1 MSKDTMVRLISAVI
15 GLILFFIVIFAS
27 QLVLDIVLGALI
39 LFMLYEFFHAF
50 QFGFMLSAVGLI
62 GTTALLC
69 VLALGRYDIFAFAL
83 TAYIVLLIAISIFR
97 HKTISFTD
105 ITTVVFAT
113 IYVGFFTSFIAR
125 IRALDENGLYYLFLI
140 FICAWMT
147 DTGAYFS
154 GRFFGKHK
162 LAPSISP
169 KKTVE
174 GSVGGII
181 CAMLGCIVLGLVAAY
196 INEASPNYWLLALV
210 GLIGSCLAQLG
221 DLIASL
227 IKRTCGVKDFGNIM
241 PGHGGALDRFDSVIM
256 VSPFIYYL
264 CLFMMEGG
272 MTLL

>member
-1 MSKDTMVRLISAVI
+1 MSKDTMVRFISAVI

-69 VLALGRYDIFAFAL
+69 VLSSGRYDIFAFAL
-83 TAYIVLLIAISIFR
+83 TAYIVLLITISIFR

-105 ITTVVFAT
+105 IATVLFAT

-169 KKTVE
+169 KKTIE

-264 CLFMMEGG
+264 CLFMIEGG

>member
-1 MSKDTMVRLISAVI
+1 MSAFLRRL
-15 GLILFFIVIFAS
+15 LHAS
-27 QLVLDIVLGALI
+27 V
-39 LFMLYEFFHAF
+39 H
-50 QFGFMLSAVGLI
+50 S
-62 GTTALLC
+62 T
-69 VLALGRYDIFAFAL
+69 
-83 TAYIVLLIAISIFR
+83 
-97 HKTISFTD
+97 KT
-105 ITTVVFAT
+105 
-113 IYVGFFTSFIAR
+113 
-125 IRALDENGLYYLFLI
+125 GLYYLFLI

-181 CAMLGCIVLGLVAAY
+181 CAMLGCIVLGLVATY

>member
-1 MSKDTMVRLISAVI
+1 MSKDTMVRFISAVI

-69 VLALGRYDIFAFAL
+69 VLSSGRYDIFAFAL
-83 TAYIVLLIAISIFR
+83 TAYIVLLITISIFR

-105 ITTVVFAT
+105 IATVLFAT

-264 CLFMMEGG
+264 CLFMIEGG

>member
-1 MSKDTMVRLISAVI
+1 MSKDTMVRFISAVI

-69 VLALGRYDIFAFAL
+69 VLSSGRYDIFAFAL
-83 TAYIVLLIAISIFR
+83 TAYIVLLITISIFR

-105 ITTVVFAT
+105 IATVLFAT
-113 IYVGFFTSFIAR
+113 IYIGFFTSFIAR

-264 CLFMMEGG
+264 CLFMIEGG